1 MSATW
6 LRRLERWR
14 AVDSCTLTGRMT
26 SDVDRELLLRIARAA
41 IAGHVGAVAPA
52 TIDAGEM
59 SRRLGGAFVTLHKGN
74 DLRGCIGHIEAD
86 EPLPQVVARCA
97 VEACSS
103 DPRFPPVTAAELP
116 EIEVELSLLG
126 PLEPIEGPAD
136 IEVGRHGLVVERGWR
151 RGLLLHPRWRQ
162 SGNGTVKN
170 SSPRRVIKRACR
182 PTLGDTGRKCGGSR
196 PKCSGNSVGS

>member
-1 MSATW
+1 
-6 LRRLERWR
+6 
-14 AVDSCTLTGRMT
+14 

-59 SRRLGGAFVTLHKGN
+59 SRRVVDSFVTLHKGN

-86 EPLPQVVARCA
+86 EPLPEVVARCA

-116 EIEVELSLLG
+116 RLEVDLSLLG

-151 RGLLLHPRWRQ
+151 RGLFLPPVATEGKWEREKFIAQTCHKAGLPLDPWRH
-162 SGNGTVKN
+162 GATVW
-170 SSPRRVIKRACR
+170 RFEAEVFAE
-182 PTLGDTGRKCGGSR
+182 
-196 PKCSGNSVGS
+196 